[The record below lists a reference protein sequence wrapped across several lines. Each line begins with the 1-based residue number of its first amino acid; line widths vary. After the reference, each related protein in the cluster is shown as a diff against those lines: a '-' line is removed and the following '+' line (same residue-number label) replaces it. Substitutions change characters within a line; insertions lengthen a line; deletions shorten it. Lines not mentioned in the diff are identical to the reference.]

1 MRKLL
6 LVILLGVSYPA
17 FSLCVDE
24 YCSTSP
30 ELERQARQLNA
41 AYQRLQSFSRTHDNS
56 ITDNAFIE
64 AQKRWRAWVPVECEL
79 AYAPLQ
85 AGNMAS
91 DIYIFFYCV
100 IFIVNLYLILLY
112 LTIQNSQFSNFSNL
126 LFLLYHLSYLT
137 NYLIYLMLVNF

>member
-24 YCSTSP
+24 YCSTSS

-41 AYQRLQSFSRTHDNS
+41 AYLRLQSFSRTHDNS

-64 AQKRWRAWVPVECEL
+64 AQKRWRAWVPAECEL

-91 DIYIFFYCV
+91 DIYISCLEQKYRERV
-100 IFIVNLYLILLY
+100 IEVNRLLREK
-112 LTIQNSQFSNFSNL
+112 QNMR
-126 LFLLYHLSYLT
+126 T
-137 NYLIYLMLVNF
+137 N